1 LSLKITSQEWEI
13 PTMTVVADNKKRV
26 TLRVAK
32 PGERF
37 DVQVVGDGKLVLTR
51 LEPVPG
57 PRPAK
62 VRIERRGLFSVG
74 VLERPVNK
82 QAIKEVLNEFP

>member
-1 LSLKITSQEWEI
+1 
-13 PTMTVVADNKKRV
+13 MTVVADDKKRV

-51 LEPVPG
+51 LEPVPE
-57 PRPAK
+57 PPPAK

-74 VLERPVNK
+74 VLARPVNE